1 LSLVYDVDPETER
14 ELVRQKIRKRGERI
28 KAHRERRGLTVHGLA
43 KLIGA
48 TPSTVRSWERG
59 DSQPMQ
65 RRTMDALLC
74 ILGVTLKDL

>member
-1 LSLVYDVDPETER
+1 MSLVYNVDPETER
-14 ELVRQKIRKRGERI
+14 QLVRQKLRQRGQRI
-28 KAHRERRGLTVHGLA
+28 KAHRERRGLTVHRLA
-43 KLIGA
+43 SIVGTTSA
-48 TPSTVRSWERG
+48 TVRSWERG